1 MKNIHI
7 LSTDKPS
14 RLSILN
20 SGKLDFGPEI
30 MSSSNSKPQHIYITS
45 DEEIKEGDWTLMF
58 DDFGHLFLCDKP
70 QQYLGIEKGHHLNKG
85 LRKIILTTDGDL
97 INDGVQ
103 AIDGNFLEW
112 FVNNPSCE
120 EVEVNS
126 IETNPDYK
134 SNWENRF
141 TYKIIIPKEEPK
153 QDWQPIQGEQV
164 WIKVFS
170 NWSKGIYIGYDIMKG
185 VHIVREPEEGGG
197 NLLSSNEILPYKAMP
212 NESKKETL
220 EELFKIEEAA
230 ENYSLELLEAKTIQ
244 PHEKTWIK
252 SMFIRIARWQKER
265 MYSEEEVLEIIRQYA
280 LEEHLITSSKPDIWF
295 EQFKKK

>member
-7 LSTDKPS
+7 LPTDKPS
-14 RLSILN
+14 RLYKQTGVLLLDTISNISKDGISIN
-20 SGKLDFGPEI
+20 Q
-30 MSSSNSKPQHIYITS
+30 NIYITS
-45 DEEIKEGDWTLMF
+45 NEEIKVGDWV
-58 DDFGHLFLCDKP
+58 
-70 QQYLGIEKGHHLNKG
+70 IEFQKNDNIGQVHFINSEYVIARDIQK
-85 LRKIILTTDGDL
+85 KIVLTTDFTLSPDVHK
-97 INDGVQ
+97 IPDE
-103 AIDGNFLEW
+103 FLEW
-112 FVNNPSCE
+112 FVKNPSCE
-120 EVEVNS
+120 RVE
-126 IETNPDYK
+126 IELRTKQLVKPYDVYNEIVSY
-134 SNWENRF
+134 
-141 TYKIIIPKEEPK
+141 YKIIIPKEDPK

-265 MYSEEEVLEIIRQYA
+265 MYSEEEVLEIIKQYA